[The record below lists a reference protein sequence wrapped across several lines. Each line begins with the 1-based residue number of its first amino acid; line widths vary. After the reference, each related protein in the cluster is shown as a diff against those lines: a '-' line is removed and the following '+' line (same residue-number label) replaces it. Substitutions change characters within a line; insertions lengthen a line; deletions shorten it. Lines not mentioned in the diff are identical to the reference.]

1 MIKLDLTQSNQTFRF
16 LPPSS
21 VARSDLKI
29 LLCSKYEAAQD
40 LFMAKCDTRCAPIS
54 KKRLGEQVSG
64 AVDLH
69 HLACLVSYIP
79 PEGVDTDGA
88 VRAIYPVPTPVY
100 NKYCWPTQETP
111 QENLDLS

>member
-1 MIKLDLTQSNQTFRF
+1 
-16 LPPSS
+16 
-21 VARSDLKI
+21 
-29 LLCSKYEAAQD
+29 
-40 LFMAKCDTRCAPIS
+40 MAKCDTRCASIS

-69 HLACLVSYIP
+69 PLACLVSYIP

-111 QENLDLS
+111 GYTMCHTGKSGPQLILRTTMKDCTQLEMTLLVGVEILQAVLK